1 MNQEAKH
8 ELRELAQD
16 LTYGYIKHS
25 GLFRSL
31 ESADWDSTA
40 EVLADKVLVFLEGS
54 VNREIEAIQLESEVE
69 EAIA

>member
-1 MNQEAKH
+1 MNQEARH

-16 LTYGYIKHS
+16 LTYNYIKHS

-31 ESADWDSTA
+31 ESADWDSKA
-40 EVLADKVLVFLEGS
+40 EVLADKLLVFLEGS
-54 VNREIEAIQLESEVE
+54 VNREIELAESEVE